1 MDITIRLEQP
11 ADYREAETVTREA
24 FWNCYSPGCM
34 EHYLLHVMRRSPR
47 FVRELDFVAVADGKI
62 VGSVVFMKAMI
73 MGDDGNRYE
82 GWFVGAGVGY
92 GYSWVLGKRWNL
104 EAEIGAGYAYS
115 PYDSYECLECRRSL
129 DSGTRHYWGITK
141 AAISLIYFLK

>member
-1 MDITIRLEQP
+1 MADQEPKVDNPGMNEDDTRTRKTVRLKSP
-11 ADYREAETVTREA
+11 TVTPSSIKLPAAAPIADPLTGRDTDTGNQPVA
-24 FWNCYSPGCM
+24 F
-34 EHYLLHVMRRSPR
+34 LLQQNPSHLAAIDHQIIGP
-47 FVRELDFVAVADGKI
+47 LDFD
-62 VGSVVFMKAMI
+62 
-73 MGDDGNRYE
+73 
-82 GWFVGAGVGY
+82 
-92 GYSWVLGKRWNL
+92 L